1 MKANAFNIPLLYT
14 FSRLYFEVKE
24 RRNRMGKTLI
34 LLASL
39 AGKKS
44 IDVMLADDDVESREI
59 FIEAIKEVAPQVN
72 VRVADNGRDLMGF
85 LLNRPATLPDLI
97 FLDLNM
103 PLKNGHECLEEIRS
117 NDELKDSPVI
127 IYSTSSS
134 LQHIDETYKRGA
146 DFYVP
151 KPDSFK
157 ELKWIANKILS
168 LDWAEHIRP
177 RREKFVLVAD
187 RLK

>member
-1 MKANAFNIPLLYT
+1 MKANTFNAPLLYM
-14 FSRLYFEVKE
+14 FSRLYFDVKE
-24 RRNRMGKTLI
+24 KRNRLGRTLI

-44 IDVMLADDDVESREI
+44 IDVLLAEDDVESREI

-85 LLNRPATLPDLI
+85 LLSQRTALPDLI

-103 PLKNGHECLEEIRS
+103 PLKNGHECLEEIRA
-117 NDELKDSPVI
+117 NDELKDIPVI

-134 LQHIDETYKRGA
+134 VQHIDETFKRVLI
-146 DFYVP
+146 FMCP
-151 KPDSFK
+151 N
-157 ELKWIANKILS
+157 LILS
-168 LDWAEHIRP
+168 GS
-177 RREKFVLVAD
+177 
-187 RLK
+187 